1 MYQHLSSNN
10 IKDRRALMDAHQQG
24 DYATKQMLHEKYY
37 PYTSQAL
44 LEHIEDF
51 IAQLDKLS
59 MKGEERQ
66 RNIDDH
72 PRLPLI
78 LRHNIFVRE
87 TFLQVRMKNFGY

>member
-59 MKGEERQ
+59 TKATDRQ
-66 RNIDDH
+66 RDLDDH
-72 PRLPLI
+72 PRLPII
-78 LRHNIFVRE
+78 LKHNQFVRE
-87 TFLQVRMKNFGY
+87 IFMTVRNRYFGY